1 MREDDGMRG
10 RWTTKEMGS
19 VVIAAD
25 TTGDAEEQDAANGD
39 SGGAGI
45 KFRNTEEAERTLA
58 DAKFV
63 IGDFVDCAV
72 FPPLADGSIAPGGPR
87 GSYAGG
93 PGSRGM
99 GTSGPPPPRENGY
112 GRSRGGGY
120 GLGRGD
126 AFGGGGRGGDFSG
139 GRVPP
144 GEWRRGER
152 LPESG
157 YGRGFG
163 GGRGRGRGGY

>member
-1 MREDDGMRG
+1 MRG

-19 VVIAAD
+19 VVVAAD
-25 TTGDAEEQDAANGD
+25 VTNDPEEQDGVNGD
-39 SGGAGI
+39 NRGTGI

-58 DAKFV
+58 DSRFV
-63 IGDFVDCAV
+63 IGDFVDCAI
-72 FPPLADGSIAPGGPR
+72 FPPLADGSVAPGGQRGGYVGGMGPR
-87 GSYAGG
+87 GL
-93 PGSRGM
+93 GM
-99 GTSGPPPPRENGY
+99 GGPPPPRENGY

-126 AFGGGGRGGDFSG
+126 GFGGGGRGGDFG
-139 GRVPP
+139 PGRLPP

-152 LPESG
+152 LPDSG
-157 YGRGFG
+157 YAR

>member
-1 MREDDGMRG
+1 MVISAAADAADDG
-10 RWTTKEMGS
+10 
-19 VVIAAD
+19 
-25 TTGDAEEQDAANGD
+25 TGEPDAVNGT

-58 DAKFV
+58 DARFV
-63 IGDFVDCAV
+63 IGDFVDCAI
-72 FPPLADGSIAPGGPR
+72 FPPLPDGSVAPGAQRGGYAGSVGPR
-87 GSYAGG
+87 GM
-93 PGSRGM
+93 GM
-99 GTSGPPPPRENGY
+99 GMGGPPPPRENGY

-120 GLGRGD
+120 GLSRGD
-126 AFGGGGRGGDFSG
+126 GFGGGGRGGEFSG

-152 LPESG
+152 LPDSG
-157 YGRGFG
+157 YGRGGYG